1 MSPSVS
7 QMTPGGGSGRTSD
20 LFVGLPDFFPICSQD
35 LQRLSHVK
43 PDFNQF
49 RNPPFS
55 FPMETNAKSLSK
67 VTHFLPSIL
76 RLGHP

>member
-1 MSPSVS
+1 MSQSVS
-7 QMTPGGGSGRTSD
+7 QMTPRGGSSNTSD
-20 LFVGLPDFFPICSQD
+20 LFVGLPDFSSTCSQD
-35 LQRLSHVK
+35 LQRLSHVR

-49 RNPPFS
+49 RNPQFS

-67 VTHFLPSIL
+67 VAHFLPSIL